1 MIYQEI
7 AKLVGQYIT
16 YQEFIKNVPE
26 ANIDKHEWYEILNG
40 DSYRS
45 NKGQLRKAYNDA
57 FEEDWHQKRTWALN
71 LLNDKDE
78 KTSD

>member
-7 AKLVGQYIT
+7 VKLVGQYIT

-45 NKGQLRKAYNDA
+45 NKGQLRQAYNDA
-57 FEEDWHQKRTWALN
+57 FEEDWNHNRTWALN
-71 LLNDKDE
+71 LLDAKE
-78 KTSD
+78 KTSN